1 MIGAHLLAALALAA
15 ALADAGSF
23 AAPAPQAPADG
34 PDVELHVPKAEVE
47 KLALDVE
54 NLQARLDLDATV
66 ANLVHIS
73 AGVVTTMQK
82 LKLQIEGAEAETHLV
97 VRLDRVTRV
106 IEHALGTIDQHP
118 DIASAPVPPGAVQPS
133 AARPVPAVSVEA
145 VTDAARPG
153 SDP

>member
-15 ALADAGSF
+15 GPADAGS
-23 AAPAPQAPADG
+23 AAGPASQARADG

-54 NLQARLDLDATV
+54 SLQARLDLDTTV

-73 AGVVTTMQK
+73 AGVVTTVQK
-82 LKLQIEGAEAETHLV
+82 LKLQLEGAEAETHLV

-118 DIASAPVPPGAVQPS
+118 DIASAPPALAAVQP
-133 AARPVPAVSVEA
+133 ATARPVPALSVEA
-145 VTDAARPG
+145 VTDAARRGQNP
-153 SDP
+153 